1 MYFRINHQIVR
12 NFLSYG
18 NIETKLEFEPGLSL
32 VHAKNGGGKSTLFLD
47 AVSYNLYG
55 KPYRDI
61 KIGELA
67 NRKNGCKGLY
77 TEGSY
82 TIDKDT
88 YRIIRTYAPAR
99 LEIYKNDDPKP
110 LESASSKKLDQ
121 EEIEDLIGINYNIFK
136 LVIAIAT
143 SSNPPFLSLG
153 LPEKRKVMESI
164 FSINIF
170 GEMLAKARKSF
181 NGKKTE
187 KTIYQNNVNNLKSL
201 LISLKNQ
208 ITEIDN
214 SIRDFDS
221 TKAEEIES
229 LKNKKKTITKDIKD
243 LSEKLKELE
252 SLKIELDIADY
263 VSEQIK
269 IDSEIKFS
277 ENKIKE
283 NKTQIKFLEKNTE
296 CPLCK
301 HELTKDHKKEELEK
315 LEKTNVNLQKVID
328 KNKVKLS
335 ETLSKITK
343 QKEIKKLFEETNSN
357 VSMTNLKIKNLEKN
371 RGDIED
377 QIKKVEE
384 RVFNLDST
392 NIKKDFDEK
401 SVTFKEYANK
411 LDDLNKDLKKLEM
424 VIKMLSEEGIKS
436 YFFKRL
442 VPLLNAKINE
452 QLNNF
457 DLPVVINFNE
467 NMEESIDEIGSAEK
481 GISYNSFSEGEK
493 KRIDIAILLSFINT
507 MKTISN
513 WNCNL
518 LVFDEILDSA
528 TDADGLEKLLGSIK
542 EITLKDSNIC
552 SYVVSHRESMQDLYD
567 RIIEIKKV
575 NGFSKVEVKTN
586 G

>member
-1 MYFRINHQIVR
+1 MYLKANYLIIK

-18 NIETKLEFEPGLSL
+18 NTETRFDFESGFSL

-61 KIGELA
+61 KIAELV
-67 NRKNGCKGLY
+67 NRKNVKGLY

-82 TIDKDT
+82 TIDSDT
-88 YRIIRTYAPAR
+88 YRIVRTYAPQR

-121 EEIEDLIGINYNIFK
+121 EEISTLIGISHDIFK

-143 SSNPPFLSLG
+143 STNPPFLSLG

-170 GEMLAKARKSF
+170 GEMLSKARKSL
-181 NGKKTE
+181 NTKKTE
-187 KTIYQNNVNNLKSL
+187 KTIYQNNVKNLESL
-201 LISLKNQ
+201 LKTLNSQ
-208 ITEIDN
+208 IKEIEN
-214 SIRDFDS
+214 STRDFDS
-221 TKAEEIES
+221 KKKEEIES
-229 LKNKKKTITKDIKD
+229 LEARKKNIKKEIKE
-243 LSEKLKELE
+243 LSEKLKEML
-252 SLKIELDIADY
+252 SVKIELDLNDY

-269 IDSEIKFS
+269 VDSEIKLNES
-277 ENKIKE
+277 KIKE

-301 HELTKDHKKEELEK
+301 HELTEEHKKEELEK
-315 LEKTNVNLQKVID
+315 LNKANLSLQKKID
-328 KNKVKLS
+328 KDRVKLS
-335 ETLSKITK
+335 EILLKITK
-343 QKEIKKLFEETNSN
+343 QKEIKKISEDTNSN

-371 RGDIED
+371 QKDIEE

-384 RVFNLDST
+384 RTFNLDST
-392 NIKKDFDEK
+392 NIKKEFEEK
-401 SVTFKEYANK
+401 TKIYKEYSEKNDS
-411 LDDLNKDLKKLEM
+411 LTTELKKLEI
-424 VIKMLSEEGIKS
+424 VIKMLSEDGIKS
-436 YFFKRL
+436 YFFKHL

-452 QLNNF
+452 QLNIF
-457 DLPVVINFNE
+457 DLPVMINFNE
-467 NMEESIDEIGSAEK
+467 NMEESIDIVGSSEK
-481 GISYNSFSEGEK
+481 GVSYMSFSEGEK
-493 KRIDIAILLSFINT
+493 KRIDIAILLSFIST

-542 EITLKDSNIC
+542 EISLKDSNVC
-552 SYVVSHRESMQDLYD
+552 SYVISHRETMQDLYD

-575 NGFSKVEVKTN
+575 NGFSKIEVRSV
-586 G
+586 

>member
-1 MYFRINHQIVR
+1 MYLKVNYLIIK

-18 NIETKLEFEPGLSL
+18 NTETRFDFESGFSL

-61 KIGELA
+61 KIAELV
-67 NRKNGCKGLY
+67 NRKNVKGLY

-88 YRIIRTYAPAR
+88 YKIIRTYAPQK

-110 LESASSKKLDQ
+110 LESSSSKKLDQ
-121 EEIEDLIGINYNIFK
+121 EEIATLIGIGHEIFK

-143 SSNPPFLSLG
+143 STNSPFLSLG

-170 GEMLAKARKSF
+170 GEMLSKARKSF
-181 NGKKTE
+181 NSNKTE
-187 KTIYQNNVNNLKSL
+187 KTIYQNNVSNLKSL

-221 TKAEEIES
+221 KKKEELES
-229 LKNKKKTITKDIKD
+229 LETRKKTIKKEIKE
-243 LSEKLKELE
+243 LSEKLKEML
-252 SLKIELDIADY
+252 SIKIELDVNDY
-263 VSEQIK
+263 ISEQIK
-269 IDSEIKFS
+269 IDSEIKINES
-277 ENKIKE
+277 KIKE
-283 NKTQIKFLEKNTE
+283 NKVQIKFLEKNTE

-301 HELTKDHKKEELEK
+301 HELTEEHKKEELEK
-315 LEKTNVNLQKVID
+315 LNKLNLNFQKKID
-328 KNKVKLS
+328 KDKIKLS
-335 ETLSKITK
+335 ETLLKITK
-343 QKEIKKLFEETNSN
+343 QKEIKKLSEETNSN

-371 RGDIED
+371 QKDIEE
-377 QIKKVEE
+377 QIKKVDE

-392 NIKKDFDEK
+392 NINKEFEEK
-401 SVTFKEYANK
+401 SKTYKEYSEKNNS
-411 LDDLNKDLKKLEM
+411 LTTELKKLEI
-424 VIKMLSEEGIKS
+424 VIKMLSEDGIKS

-452 QLNNF
+452 QLNIF
-457 DLPVVINFNE
+457 DLPVMINFNE
-467 NMEESIDEIGSAEK
+467 NMEEAIDIVGSSEK
-481 GISYNSFSEGEK
+481 GVSYMSFSEGEK
-493 KRIDIAILLSFINT
+493 KRIDIAILLSFIST

-542 EITLKDSNIC
+542 EISQKDSNIC
-552 SYVVSHRESMQDLYD
+552 SYVISHRESMQDLYD
-567 RIIEIKKV
+567 RVIEIKKV
-575 NGFSKVEVKTN
+575 NGFSKIEVKTN